1 MKMMQVTIALIIAI
15 AFVSCQSTVKQ
26 SKTEKLKGLWS
37 LVIMEKRDSLAGWSE
52 WRDGMQGY
60 LLYDGDGNMALHLTD
75 KDYQKTDLHFPN
87 FTDTISL
94 EALKHLTKS
103 YVYFANYDFDD
114 NTSIVTHHRISHSN
128 PQEWNGIVERRVSFI
143 GDTLVLTPVEEK
155 NASLRLKW
163 IKD

>member
-1 MKMMQVTIALIIAI
+1 MKMMQVGIALILAIAI
-15 AFVSCQSTVKQ
+15 VSCQTTEIP
-26 SKTEKLKGLWS
+26 SKNEKLKGLWS
-37 LVIMEKRDSLAGWSE
+37 LYIMEKQDSAGKWTE

-60 LLYDGDGNMALHLTD
+60 VLYDGDGNMALHLTD

-103 YVYFANYDFDD
+103 YVYLAKYVLDD
-114 NTSIVTHHRISHSN
+114 SASIVTHHRISHSN
-128 PQEWNGIVERRVSFI
+128 PQEWNGIVKRRVSFI
-143 GDTLVLTPVEEK
+143 GDTLVLAPVEKK

-163 IKD
+163 IKY